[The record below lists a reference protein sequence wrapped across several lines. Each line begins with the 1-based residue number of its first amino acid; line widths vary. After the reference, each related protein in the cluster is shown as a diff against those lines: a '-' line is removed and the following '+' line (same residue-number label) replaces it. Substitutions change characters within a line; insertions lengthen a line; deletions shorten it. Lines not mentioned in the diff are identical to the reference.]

1 MFAAVD
7 DATDADQIT
16 DLIVRHMCADGG
28 NATDDFMPRYAWE
41 LCTGPFRAHLVQIRM
56 ADATK
61 GDIDLHIMG
70 GRRAAVYL
78 HRFKGFVARVGAVG
92 LYKHGNI
99 LDRFVVR
106 HCFFSGASGTSAF
119 LCNPC
124 LILCVVV
131 TLRGQTLVA
140 FAGNLPVH

>member
-1 MFAAVD
+1 MGANG
-7 DATDADQIT
+7 
-16 DLIVRHMCADGG
+16 RH
-28 NATDDFMPRYAWE
+28 ATDDLVPRYARK
-41 LCTGPFRAHLVQIRM
+41 LCAGPFGAHLVQVGM

-61 GDIDLHIMG
+61 RDIDLHIMG
-70 GRRAAVYL
+70 GRRAALDL

-106 HCFFSGASGTSAF
+106 HCFFSSAAGTSAF

>member
-1 MFAAVD
+1 
-7 DATDADQIT
+7 
-16 DLIVRHMCADGG
+16 
-28 NATDDFMPRYAWE
+28 
-41 LCTGPFRAHLVQIRM
+41 
-56 ADATK
+56 
-61 GDIDLHIMG
+61 MG
-70 GRRAAVYL
+70 T
-78 HRFKGFVARVGAVG
+78 VG

-106 HCFFSGASGTSAF
+106 HCFCSRAAGTSAF